1 MGVCLEHS
9 VDSQS
14 RVRALTIASSIVA
27 FLDAFSSLVSLQPVV
42 RSMLDYTSRFLR
54 LEREVGCLRSDLE
67 GSRVELKGAKS
78 ALEESRSELEVVTGE
93 LSFDSVSFCYL
104 AFC

>member
-1 MGVCLEHS
+1 MGVAPEPV

-14 RVRALTIASSIVA
+14 RVRALTIASSVVA
-27 FLDAFSSLVSLQPVV
+27 FPDAFPCLVSVQPVV

-54 LEREVGCLRSDLE
+54 LEREVDCLRSDLE

-78 ALEESRSELEVVTGE
+78 ALEESKSELEVVMGE